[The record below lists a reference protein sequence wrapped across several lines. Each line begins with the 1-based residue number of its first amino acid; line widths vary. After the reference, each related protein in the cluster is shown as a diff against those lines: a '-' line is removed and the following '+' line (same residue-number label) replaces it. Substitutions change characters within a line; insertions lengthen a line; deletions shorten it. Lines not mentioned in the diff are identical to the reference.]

1 MCAMWAYGRKTN
13 RSLARRDPYAA
24 FDGFETQD
32 VKPLSRVRHN
42 LDNHVRI
49 VMFPATVA
57 NHLGEVLVEE
67 SHVEHKAPKVTQTA
81 WCASNGGYPGGYL
94 GRSKGADLQ
103 GCSSPGGPNSTQSGD
118 RSNIP
123 VRVQVGLEHP
133 CKWACSVSRVCT
145 WVCNRSRNSAA
156 TTRGGWVLRGAQ
168 TRILHTSIFRFR
180 GRRPSPQNLRRVRWF
195 PRCAPRS
202 PQSSDWC

>member
-1 MCAMWAYGRKTN
+1 MRDVGVREEDQPVI
-13 RSLARRDPYAA
+13 ARRDPYAA
-24 FDGFETQD
+24 LDGFETQD

-94 GRSKGADLQ
+94 GARKVPICRG
-103 GCSSPGGPNSTQSGD
+103 
-118 RSNIP
+118 
-123 VRVQVGLEHP
+123 VRVQAGP
-133 CKWACSVSRVCT
+133 
-145 WVCNRSRNSAA
+145 
-156 TTRGGWVLRGAQ
+156 
-168 TRILHTSIFRFR
+168 
-180 GRRPSPQNLRRVRWF
+180 
-195 PRCAPRS
+195 
-202 PQSSDWC
+202 